1 MVPIIDSHCHLD
13 FEDFAQDLPAVLER
27 ARQAG
32 LQAMICIGSG
42 PDLATAQR
50 ATDLASR
57 EPDVFAAIGIHPHDA
72 AKIEDDW
79 WPVLDT
85 LARGPRVVGVGE
97 TGLDYFYH
105 HSPRDKQAEVFR
117 RFLALSRAVRRPF
130 ICHVRDAHADALA
143 ILRSESLSEAGGVVH
158 CFSGNLDDARG
169 YLDLGLD
176 LSFSGILT
184 FKNSEEIRRV
194 AAFAPL
200 PSILVETDAP
210 YLAPMPFRGKRNEPS
225 FVVKTLEALALVRG
239 IPFSQAAETTA
250 QNARRR
256 FALPDVV
263 GVAAGAVVAPVIRR

>member
-1 MVPIIDSHCHLD
+1 M
-13 FEDFAQDLPAVLER
+13 
-27 ARQAG
+27 
-32 LQAMICIGSG
+32 
-42 PDLATAQR
+42 
-50 ATDLASR
+50 
-57 EPDVFAAIGIHPHDA
+57 
-72 AKIEDDW
+72 
-79 WPVLDT
+79 
-85 LARGPRVVGVGE
+85 
-97 TGLDYFYH
+97 
-105 HSPRDKQAEVFR
+105 
-117 RFLALSRAVRRPF
+117 
-130 ICHVRDAHADALA
+130 
-143 ILRSESLSEAGGVVH
+143 
-158 CFSGNLDDARG
+158 DDARG

>member
-1 MVPIIDSHCHLD
+1 
-13 FEDFAQDLPAVLER
+13 
-27 ARQAG
+27 
-32 LQAMICIGSG
+32 
-42 PDLATAQR
+42 
-50 ATDLASR
+50 
-57 EPDVFAAIGIHPHDA
+57 
-72 AKIEDDW
+72 
-79 WPVLDT
+79 
-85 LARGPRVVGVGE
+85 
-97 TGLDYFYH
+97 
-105 HSPRDKQAEVFR
+105 
-117 RFLALSRAVRRPF
+117 VRRPF

-143 ILRSESLSEAGGVVH
+143 LLRSESLSEAGGVVH